1 MAEFIGNVLLLCLYL
16 PALAIYLVVFAPLIA
31 AGRAL
36 GMVGQLLLAHGRL
49 ARVVVRGD
57 DPQYQTRPAYVPRG
71 TAEPAT
77 CAYWFGPAQRDLRL
91 VAAHG
96 LRLYRTRTADGLRAA
111 ADRVR
116 TGAAARRPATV
127 PYAGTL
133 QLGLLVGALLAAP
146 LLAAALLLHALA
158 ITLVQAGGHLAA
170 WLLRG
175 LDRGLLWRKHL
186 REGMLCPSCFERVR
200 RPAYDCSRESCR
212 RRHSELRPGRY
223 GIVKR
228 RCRCGERLPTT
239 LLGGSYRLPGYC
251 THPSC
256 GKLLSTETG
265 RLTEHALPLIGGRAA
280 GKTQLMAALLTLLQ
294 QPDADGQV
302 PTRVADQETAQ
313 RYQLLREVLEI
324 RGHPR
329 STQRTLPRAHSVLL
343 DHARP
348 PRLLHLFD
356 TAGERFVNRE
366 DTDALRYARAARTF
380 VFVLDPLAVR
390 EFRERLDPAQQARL
404 PASSVHPQLVFDQA
418 VQAVMAMDVPLHRCR
433 LAVAI
438 SKTDLLEAEQLFD
451 GPQPARPRDGGRAD
465 GGRADSGRAD
475 SGRPDGPR
483 RAAATARD
491 SDWAADWLE
500 RELGLGNLV
509 QAMRNEFREVR
520 FFCTSAVLSE
530 DESVHPSIAP
540 LLAWCLADG
549 RRARRAAA
557 AAAGRALA
565 GRSLVGQSLVGRTS
579 AGRWLA
585 GRASVGRTRSWR
597 VRP

>member
-91 VAAHG
+91 VTTHG

-116 TGAAARRPATV
+116 TGAAARRPAAV

-223 GIVKR
+223 GILKR

-451 GPQPARPRDGGRAD
+451 GPQPA
-465 GGRADSGRAD
+465 
-475 SGRPDGPR
+475 
-483 RAAATARD
+483 AATARD
-491 SDWAADWLE
+491 SDRAADWLE

-520 FFCTSAVLSE
+520 FFCTAAVLSE

-557 AAAGRALA
+557 AAAAAGRALA
-565 GRSLVGQSLVGRTS
+565 GRSPAGRSLAGQSLVGRTS